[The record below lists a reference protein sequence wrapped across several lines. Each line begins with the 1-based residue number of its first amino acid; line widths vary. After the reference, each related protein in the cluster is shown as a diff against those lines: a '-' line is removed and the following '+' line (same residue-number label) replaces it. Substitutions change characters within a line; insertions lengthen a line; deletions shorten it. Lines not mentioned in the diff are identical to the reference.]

1 MGTIT
6 LLKYFTFAGDS
17 SSSFFT
23 DWVHFPSEYKNAQL
37 VVIVHSRT
45 GTSVMTVQLQTT
57 WDTAT
62 AVSAGSAVS
71 TGAPATSQVD
81 ITSGMGP
88 MVRLNLSSGA
98 AEQVVTISVY
108 LTPKSE

>member
-6 LLKYFTFAGDS
+6 LLKHFTFAGDNQT
-17 SSSFFT
+17 FFT
-23 DWVHFPSEYKNAQL
+23 DWVHFPNEHMNAQL

-45 GTSVMTVQLQTT
+45 STSAVSVQLQTT

-62 AVSAGSAVS
+62 ATSAGSSVSAG
-71 TGAPATSQVD
+71 APGTSQEN

-88 MVRLNLSSGA
+88 MVRLALTGGGA
-98 AEQVVTISVY
+98 NTFMTISVY